1 MLWTPHKAIF
11 RTQKISHKNGAMEI
25 WDIWAKMG
33 PFGAPG
39 GPEGTQ
45 YQVKVS
51 GDHESN
57 PGRPMGGSWDQIWST
72 EVPKRTLYGQNGPF
86 LPLFDRFLKLG
97 GSIWTIT
104 VLDEQS
110 IPLRFSGHPTS
121 LYFEKKF
128 PHKIGPWKFR
138 ASGHFG
144 PNGALLGPP
153 GAQERP
159 DTRSKCVV
167 TMCPTQAGQSGAVGT
182 KSGPPGPSEDLR
194 GPQKGHFGPKRAL
207 LGPPGAQKGPDTR
220 SKCVV
225 SMSPAQ
231 ADQLGAVG
239 TKSGPPGPSEDLRG
253 PQKGHSGPK
262 RALLGAPGVP

>member
-1 MLWTPHKAIF
+1 MMLWTPHKAIF
-11 RTQKISHKNGAMEI
+11 QTQKISHKNGARES

-33 PFGAPG
+33 PFWDPG
-39 GPEGTQ
+39 DPEWTQ

-110 IPLRFSGHPTS
+110 IPLRCSGHPTS

-138 ASGHFG
+138 ANGHFG

-167 TMCPTQAGQSGAVGT
+167 TMCPAKAGQSGAVGTKSGPSGPSEDLWGPQKGHFGPKRSLLGPLGTQKGPHTRSKCVVSMILTQTGQSGAVGT

-194 GPQKGHFGPKRAL
+194 GPRKDLLWPKRAL
-207 LGPPGAQKGPDTR
+207 FA
-220 SKCVV
+220 SF
-225 SMSPAQ
+225 
-231 ADQLGAVG
+231 
-239 TKSGPPGPSEDLRG
+239 
-253 PQKGHSGPK
+253 
-262 RALLGAPGVP
+262 

>member
-1 MLWTPHKAIF
+1 M
-11 RTQKISHKNGAMEI
+11 
-25 WDIWAKMG
+25 
-33 PFGAPG
+33 
-39 GPEGTQ
+39 
-45 YQVKVS
+45 
-51 GDHESN
+51 
-57 PGRPMGGSWDQIWST
+57 
-72 EVPKRTLYGQNGPF
+72 
-86 LPLFDRFLKLG
+86 
-97 GSIWTIT
+97 
-104 VLDEQS
+104 LDEQS
-110 IPLRFSGHPTS
+110 IPLRCSGHPTS

-194 GPQKGHFGPKRAL
+194 GPQKGHFGPKRSL
-207 LGPPGAQKGPDTR
+207 LGPLGPQKGPDTR

-225 SMSPAQ
+225 SMSLTQTGQSGLLEPNLVPRGCPRTSGAPQPACFARRLENHKKIYYQ
-231 ADQLGAVG
+231 NHKKTKYHQNHRQTCLMNYLSHSKHFPCDDICSAVA
-239 TKSGPPGPSEDLRG
+239 RG
-253 PQKGHSGPK
+253 PG
-262 RALLGAPGVP
+262 